1 MQTSNLAVG
10 MYAQRI
16 SQSEMSHGH
25 RVLDRELSK
34 GSDQV
39 SREAL
44 LMAIQYYAFAASHLS
59 WDPEQVGKADAVV
72 RQIYDRFKH
81 CKRED
86 IRYLQDEALPIVGQT
101 FNLDTSII
109 GEALSQALLLTDTQ
123 AADKEHFCGNPA
135 CDVRDCKSIGS

>member
-10 MYAQRI
+10 MYTQKI
-16 SQSEMSHGH
+16 GQFEMSRGH

-34 GSDQV
+34 DSEQA

-44 LMAIQYYAFAASHLS
+44 FMAIRYYAFAASHLGWS
-59 WDPEQVGKADAVV
+59 PEQVGKADAVV
-72 RQIYDRFKH
+72 RQLYNRFKR

-86 IRYLQDEALPIVGQT
+86 IRYLQDEALPTVGRI

-109 GEALSQALLLTDTQ
+109 GEVLSQALLLADTQ
-123 AADKEHFCGNPA
+123 AAG
-135 CDVRDCKSIGS
+135 

>member
-16 SQSEMSHGH
+16 SQSEMAHGH
-25 RVLDRELSK
+25 RVLERELGQDSN
-34 GSDQV
+34 QP

-44 LMAIQYYAFAASHLS
+44 LMAIQYYAFAASHLNWS
-59 WDPEQVGKADAVV
+59 LEQVGKTDTVV
-72 RQIYDRFKH
+72 EQLYNRFKR

-86 IRYLQDEALPIVGQT
+86 IRYLQDEALPIVGRT

-109 GEALSQALLLTDTQ
+109 GEALSQALLLADT
-123 AADKEHFCGNPA
+123 
-135 CDVRDCKSIGS
+135 